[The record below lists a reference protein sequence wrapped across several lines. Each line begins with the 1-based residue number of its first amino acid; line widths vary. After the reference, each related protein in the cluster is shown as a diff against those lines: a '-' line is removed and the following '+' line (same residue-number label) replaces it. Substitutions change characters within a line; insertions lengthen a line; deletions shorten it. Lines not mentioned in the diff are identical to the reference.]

1 MDDFP
6 QCMHIALLRVS
17 ILKSRQGLGV
27 ESFLPGT
34 ALSMDWPRDASGLA
48 TRPLKQMPTRKGK
61 DKMHRLI
68 KRPEASLAI
77 LL

>member
-6 QCMHIALLRVS
+6 QCMHIALLRVG

-27 ESFLPGT
+27 ESFSPRHR
-34 ALSMDWPRDASGLA
+34 ALHGLA
-48 TRPLKQMPTRKGK
+48 KRCLRLGNPSLKTNANTKGK